1 MSSKKKILIIDDDV
15 NAVKYLS
22 VVLEEEGFETLA
34 AHDGSEGWQKIQETE
49 VDLIVL
55 DVMMPK
61 KTGFTLF
68 KQLKRNEKLRNI
80 PVLMLTGVAASL
92 DEMDSTAENTEERPF
107 DCMREA
113 LRKMIADMRDEG
125 PIKPE
130 MFVDKPTDPEAFMER
145 VRQLIGD

>member
-1 MSSKKKILIIDDDV
+1 MSNKKILIIDDDV
-15 NAVKYLS
+15 NAVKYLT
-22 VVLEEEGFETLA
+22 VVLEEEGIETLTA
-34 AHDGSEGWQKIQETE
+34 NDGNEGWQKIQENE

-68 KQLKRNEKLRNI
+68 KQLKRDQDRKDV

-92 DEMDSTAENTEERPF
+92 EEMNSTASDTEKDPF
-107 DCMREA
+107 DCMRES
-113 LRKMIADMRDEG
+113 LRKMIAAMREEG
-125 PIKPE
+125 EVKPD
-130 MFVDKPTDPEAFMER
+130 MFVDKPIDPEAFMER